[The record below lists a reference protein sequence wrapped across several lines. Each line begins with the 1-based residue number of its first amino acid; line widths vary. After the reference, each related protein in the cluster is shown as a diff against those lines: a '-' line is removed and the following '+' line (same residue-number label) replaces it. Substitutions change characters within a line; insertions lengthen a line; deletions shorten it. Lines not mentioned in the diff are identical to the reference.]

1 MYASDPLTS
10 VHRALWLLLGLSIL
24 SASAITVGN
33 YLDPLTIDA
42 AHRYRPPDLTYWL
55 GTDGLG
61 RDLLARTVFAVGLS
75 FKVVLYAVLVAG
87 ILSLLLGGIA
97 GYYAHGWID
106 HLVAW
111 VTALLTSI
119 PFFIWVIALFAV
131 VPADLETIYLAIG
144 MLAWAGPARTV
155 REVVV
160 QLRRAPFVLA
170 GRAFGFPAYRVM
182 LQSFLVLAVPPVFF
196 SLVYAIPE
204 LVAVEVG
211 LSFFGLGAQPPTP
224 TLGRMVYEGLSE
236 WSIAWWVALLPSAIF
251 AMILTGIYGYAV
263 RSFPVDFEK

>member
-1 MYASDPLTS
+1 MYGIDPLTS
-10 VHRALWLLLGLSIL
+10 VRRALWLLLGLAIL
-24 SASAITVGN
+24 SALAIAVGH
-33 YLDPLTIDA
+33 YLDPLAIDA
-42 AHRYRPPDLTYWL
+42 SHRYRPPDLTYWL

-61 RDLLARTVFAVGLS
+61 RDLLARTIFAVGLS

-87 ILSLLLGGIA
+87 TLSFLLGGIA

-106 HLVAW
+106 HLIAW
-111 VTALLTSI
+111 MIALLTSI
-119 PFFIWVIALFAV
+119 PFFIWVVALFAV

-160 QLRRAPFVLA
+160 QLRRAPYVLA

-182 LQSFLVLAVPPVFF
+182 LQSFLALAMPPVFF

-204 LVAVEVG
+204 LVAAEVG

-236 WSIAWWVALLPSAIF
+236 WSVAWWVALLPSAVF
-251 AMILTGIYGYAV
+251 AIILSGIYRYAA
-263 RSFPVDFEK
+263 RSFPVALDE